1 MNELQVTFDGRSY
14 TFQPGQIVLIGR
26 MPDNSIV
33 VSDPTV
39 SRRHA
44 QLTWGPAGWIFENLG
59 QAGAFHQGQE
69 IKQIIVRTPIELSL
83 SGPQGPV
90 LRLQPLGAADLE
102 AAFEG
107 GPLSAVPGA
116 PLSAAPPGV
125 PSAAPPPGVPSA
137 VPQPGVP
144 SAVPQAGVP
153 SAVPQPG
160 VPSAVPEPGF
170 GPPGGYGPPAV
181 PQPGFGPPPGGYGP
195 PPGGYGPPPGGYGPP
210 PGAYGP
216 PPGGYGPPPGAYGP
230 PPGAYGPP
238 PGAYGP
244 PPGRYGS
251 APGAGR
257 AHAGVGDEL
266 VMAFEILVPVK
277 TWLRAAG
284 WHQGLRLLVI
294 AYALL
299 PLVFL
304 ALLSSSTSLAVPG
317 FAYSLYVAPLW
328 AIAFWLLLRPGPI
341 ERLEV
346 VIAVAVIIWVTIW
359 LNVVTVNINDH
370 LVNAVLH
377 HNFLAAL
384 AVGYNEE
391 ITKALPILLAALI
404 LLKFRSTK
412 LDVRMWMFLGT
423 ISGLTFGILEEKFYT
438 EMAIAQVATA
448 NVVSQAD
455 AGVLDFAFRVF
466 VDGFEHAVWAGVSA
480 FFIGIAIN
488 YPRRRWQL
496 ILFGISMVAVLH
508 GLNDWSV
515 STFNSYW
522 PGILVQAVSLL
533 LFLAYT
539 MSASSI
545 ERQVRRTP
553 LFRGES
559 MAMDILPDP
568 RDTGTTPRS

>member
-195 PPGGYGPPPGGYGPP
+195 PPGGYGPPPG
-210 PGAYGP
+210 
-216 PPGGYGPPPGAYGP
+216 
-230 PPGAYGPP
+230 
-238 PGAYGP
+238 AYGP
-244 PPGRYGS
+244 PPGRYGP

>member
-1 MNELQVTFDGRSY
+1 MTGDSMNELQVTFDGRSY
-14 TFQPGQIVLIGR
+14 TFQPGQTVLVGR
-26 MPDNSIV
+26 LSDNNIV

-44 QLTWGPAGWIFENLG
+44 QLTWGPIGWIFENLG
-59 QAGAFHQGQE
+59 QACAFQQGQE
-69 IKQIIVRTPIELSL
+69 VKQVIVRKPIELSL
-83 SGPQGPV
+83 ASPQGPV
-90 LRLQPLGAADLE
+90 LRLQPLGPADPD
-102 AAFEG
+102 ATFQG

-116 PLSAAPPGV
+116 P
-125 PSAAPPPGVPSA
+125 PSARQPG

-144 SAVPQAGVP
+144 
-153 SAVPQPG
+153 QPG
-160 VPSAVPEPGF
+160 VPQSVPRPGF
-170 GPPGGYGPPAV
+170 DPPPGGYGQAPGYGQPPGYGQAPGYGQPPGGYGPPGGYA
-181 PQPGFGPPPGGYGP
+181 PSPGGYGP
-195 PPGGYGPPPGGYGPP
+195 P
-210 PGAYGP
+210 A
-216 PPGGYGPPPGAYGP
+216 
-230 PPGAYGPP
+230 
-238 PGAYGP
+238 
-244 PPGRYGS
+244 
-251 APGAGR
+251 GAGP
-257 AHAGVGDEL
+257 HAGVGDEL
-266 VMAFEILVPVK
+266 AMAFEILVPIK

-304 ALLSSSTSLAVPG
+304 ALLSSSSSLAVPG

-328 AIAFWLLLRPGPI
+328 AIAFWLLLRPGRVETVEI
-341 ERLEV
+341 V
-346 VIAVAVIIWVTIW
+346 VAVAIIIWVTIW
-359 LNVVTVNINDH
+359 LNVVTVNINDQ
-370 LVNAVLH
+370 LVNAVRNG
-377 HNFLAAL
+377 NFLAAL

-423 ISGLTFGILEEKFYT
+423 ISGLTFGILEERFYT

-448 NVVSQAD
+448 RAVSQAD
-455 AGVLDFAFRVF
+455 TGVLDFAFRVF

-496 ILFGISMVAVLH
+496 ILFGISIVAVLH
-508 GLNDWSV
+508 ALNDWSV

-522 PGILVQAVSLL
+522 PGILIQAVSLL
-533 LFLAYT
+533 LFLGYT

-545 ERQVRRTP
+545 ERRVRRTP

-559 MAMDILPDP
+559 MALDILPDP
-568 RDTGTTPRS
+568 RDTGR

>member
-1 MNELQVTFDGRSY
+1 MNELQVTFDGRSH
-14 TFQPGQIVLIGR
+14 TFQPGQTVLVGRLSDNNIVL
-26 MPDNSIV
+26 
-33 VSDPTV
+33 SDPTV

-59 QAGAFHQGQE
+59 QARAFQQGQE
-69 IKQIIVRTPIELSL
+69 VRQVIVRKPIELSL
-83 SGPQGPV
+83 ASPQGPV
-90 LRLQPLGAADLE
+90 LRLQPLGPTNPADPE
-102 AAFEG
+102 ATFQG
-107 GPLSAVPGA
+107 GSPSAVPGA
-116 PLSAAPPGV
+116 PPSVLQPGAPP
-125 PSAAPPPGVPSA
+125 S
-137 VPQPGVP
+137 VPQPGAPP
-144 SAVPQAGVP
+144 S
-153 SAVPQPG
+153 
-160 VPSAVPEPGF
+160 
-170 GPPGGYGPPAV
+170 V

-195 PPGGYGPPPGGYGPP
+195 PGGYAPP
-210 PGAYGP
+210 A
-216 PPGGYGPPPGAYGP
+216 
-230 PPGAYGPP
+230 
-238 PGAYGP
+238 
-244 PPGRYGS
+244 
-251 APGAGR
+251 GAGP
-257 AHAGVGDEL
+257 HVGVGDEL
-266 VMAFEILVPVK
+266 VMAFEILVPIK

-304 ALLSSSTSLAVPG
+304 ALLSSSSSLAVPG

-328 AIAFWLLLRPGPI
+328 AIAFWLLLRPGRVGKQEI
-341 ERLEV
+341 V
-346 VIAVAVIIWVTIW
+346 VAVAVIIWVTIW

-423 ISGLTFGILEEKFYT
+423 ISGLTFGILEERLYT
-438 EMAIAQVATA
+438 EMAIAQVANA
-448 NVVSQAD
+448 SAVSQAD
-455 AGVLDFAFRVF
+455 TGVLDFAFRVF

-480 FFIGIAIN
+480 FFIGMAIN

-522 PGILVQAVSLL
+522 PGILIQAVSLL

-553 LFRGES
+553 LFRGDS
-559 MAMDILPDP
+559 MVMDVLPDP
-568 RDTGTTPRS
+568 RDPGPVAPPG